1 MNKILEIN
9 EKPFLHGYSHTASFM
24 SIVMGKVRFNQSDV
38 SVSGLSWYY
47 SDLDKKDFLSE
58 FEEDNNKK
66 KISKQL
72 PINVEETN
80 DSFDIHF
87 GKCNDIKSDSCY
99 LFNTMEKL
107 TSFEFKLNSMKEVCR
122 WSMAGAEIND
132 GGENAHKNIF
142 RAVFSPMNVIRIMG
156 EKYGNGFYIEIENN
170 DECKYMKINVSDS
183 IDVLISKNGYM
194 WENIY
199 SCENYFDSHAR
210 IGFFA
215 WIGNDSF
222 QDWFFSN
229 YIQLHCSNDLECCYD
244 VKLNY
249 YIAYFLNYRY
259 NMSNPWLEQHYI
271 PRDYIDSS
279 NGILDFVRFCL
290 KRNKYLSL
298 HLNEKYVPEKWAY
311 GNTDFEHES
320 LIYGIDDEKKQLYL
334 MGFNKNQTFEPYTL
348 SYSDFSLAYKN
359 IICNKDLVMLSYKIP
374 DLAFTLDTKRI
385 VAFLNEYL
393 LGINSTYRETLMYD
407 EMNWV
412 FGIKIYD
419 VMIDNVVKLK
429 DKKISYL
436 LSEHKMIMKERVR
449 YLYNRQ
455 KLNKIDFEELF
466 EMATNIEELS
476 QVLLMLCIKF
486 KIASNEKY
494 EKKIVAHV
502 LKLKEADVLFVKR
515 LVKVLELNN
524 M

>member
-1 MNKILEIN
+1 
-9 EKPFLHGYSHTASFM
+9 
-24 SIVMGKVRFNQSDV
+24 
-38 SVSGLSWYY
+38 
-47 SDLDKKDFLSE
+47 
-58 FEEDNNKK
+58 
-66 KISKQL
+66 
-72 PINVEETN
+72 
-80 DSFDIHF
+80 
-87 GKCNDIKSDSCY
+87 
-99 LFNTMEKL
+99 
-107 TSFEFKLNSMKEVCR
+107 
-122 WSMAGAEIND
+122 
-132 GGENAHKNIF
+132 
-142 RAVFSPMNVIRIMG
+142 
-156 EKYGNGFYIEIENN
+156 
-170 DECKYMKINVSDS
+170 
-183 IDVLISKNGYM
+183 
-194 WENIY
+194 
-199 SCENYFDSHAR
+199 
-210 IGFFA
+210 
-215 WIGNDSF
+215 
-222 QDWFFSN
+222 
-229 YIQLHCSNDLECCYD
+229 
-244 VKLNY
+244 
-249 YIAYFLNYRY
+249 
-259 NMSNPWLEQHYI
+259 
-271 PRDYIDSS
+271 
-279 NGILDFVRFCL
+279 
-290 KRNKYLSL
+290 
-298 HLNEKYVPEKWAY
+298 
-311 GNTDFEHES
+311 
-320 LIYGIDDEKKQLYL
+320 
-334 MGFNKNQTFEPYTL
+334 
-348 SYSDFSLAYKN
+348 
-359 IICNKDLVMLSYKIP
+359 MLSYKIP